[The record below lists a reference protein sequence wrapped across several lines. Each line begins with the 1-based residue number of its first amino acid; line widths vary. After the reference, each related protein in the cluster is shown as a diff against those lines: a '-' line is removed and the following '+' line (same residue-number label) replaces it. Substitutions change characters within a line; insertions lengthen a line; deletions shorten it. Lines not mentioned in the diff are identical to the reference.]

1 MKRGVSRKRRKVR
14 SVTIFGIVELAI
26 LVLFFVFMLGNYF
39 VARSV
44 SNRRSCQMVA
54 DSYHSITEN
63 VVQDIKNI
71 SQAGFTLLNTETVT
85 RLKTY
90 YYDLILEDSYARNT
104 AINNTIDQLV
114 SLVSYYSLL
123 DACALWIAPSGEL
136 SYNSM
141 YTFVGDEE
149 RRQALDD
156 AIASH
161 VFAPTYDGALRNR
174 NGKILMTLSLSETDS
189 CVLALLLDTQ
199 FFVEH
204 LSLTT
209 MPQIGSD
216 FQYVY
221 DGFNSMTSSLNGY
234 IEENYRQRAM
244 RTESE
249 FKALQ
254 AQINPHF
261 LYNCFANIRSF
272 CKMGDMDSV
281 ALMTDKLS
289 KLFLYVTRNAEPIVT
304 IREEY
309 EHMLNYLEIQKLRFC
324 DRVQVEIGELPE
336 QVANLKIPKLCLQPI
351 AENAYK
357 YAFADIESG
366 GVFRVLFRREDNRL
380 QIMLEDNGSA
390 LTDAQIDAINISLHQ
405 AQEASGLVN
414 VARRLEHYTGGKG
427 SLRAERSVLGGLAI
441 VIDLRQGGNDV

>member
-1 MKRGVSRKRRKVR
+1 MIRIKFSGNIDICPFPVIMK
-14 SVTIFGIVELAI
+14 
-26 LVLFFVFMLGNYF
+26 
-39 VARSV
+39 
-44 SNRRSCQMVA
+44 
-54 DSYHSITEN
+54 H
-63 VVQDIKNI
+63 
-71 SQAGFTLLNTETVT
+71 
-85 RLKTY
+85 
-90 YYDLILEDSYARNT
+90 
-104 AINNTIDQLV
+104 
-114 SLVSYYSLL
+114 
-123 DACALWIAPSGEL
+123 
-136 SYNSM
+136 
-141 YTFVGDEE
+141 
-149 RRQALDD
+149 
-156 AIASH
+156 
-161 VFAPTYDGALRNR
+161 R
-174 NGKILMTLSLSETDS
+174 NGKIIYGQTIAGKIPLYAQISTSQIGNATSGYIAIFLVA
-189 CVLALLLDTQ
+189 CVLLCGVALIFFCTFRHFFNHPVHRLLEAMDEVSRGNFSVQ
-199 FFVEH
+199 IEDK
-204 LSLTT
+204 
-209 MPQIGSD
+209 IGSD

-221 DGFNSMTSSLNGY
+221 DGFNFMTSSLNGY
-234 IEENYRQRAM
+234 IEENYRQRVM

-309 EHMLNYLEIQKLRFC
+309 EHMLNYLEIQKLRFRE
-324 DRVQVEIGELPE
+324 RVQVEIGELPE
-336 QVANLKIPKLCLQPI
+336 QDASLRIPKLCLQPV

-366 GVFRVLFRREDNRL
+366 GVFRVLFRRKDDAL

-405 AQEASGLVN
+405 AQEASGLFN

-427 SLRAERSVLGGLAI
+427 SLHAERSVLGGLAI